1 MSRAKLGLY
10 IFGRVSLFR
19 GCNELQKTFKLLL
32 QRSTKLHLFPEEEYS
47 PYVISKRKNPT
58 VIDDMPGMVQYI
70 FNFFQTKVD
79 EWKKTRPELL
89 KKYLQ
94 KENDQTEETIE
105 EQDETMK
112 VDEELDKTDNTDQV
126 TEDDAPFEKI
136 APDDDGLEEKD
147 EDIQIDD

>member
-1 MSRAKLGLY
+1 
-10 IFGRVSLFR
+10 
-19 GCNELQKTFKLLL
+19 
-32 QRSTKLHLFPEEEYS
+32 
-47 PYVISKRKNPT
+47 
-58 VIDDMPGMVQYI
+58 MPGMVQYI